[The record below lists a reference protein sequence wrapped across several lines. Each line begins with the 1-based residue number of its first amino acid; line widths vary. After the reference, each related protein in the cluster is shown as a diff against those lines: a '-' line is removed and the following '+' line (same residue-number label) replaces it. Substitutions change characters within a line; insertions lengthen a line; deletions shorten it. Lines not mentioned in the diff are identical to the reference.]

1 MVLVRYLGQ
10 VCWTY
15 RQIGLTN
22 MLLERNSFMCK
33 GHTIM
38 EMNNIMYAP
47 LDPNG
52 RDYKNLY
59 QIIQDN
65 EMIDLLN
72 EERFGNLFSAFYKL
86 IDFEKKYFNEINK

>member
-38 EMNNIMYAP
+38 EMNNIRLAASTQ
-47 LDPNG
+47 LE
-52 RDYKNLY
+52 
-59 QIIQDN
+59 IILEWESQ
-65 EMIDLLN
+65 
-72 EERFGNLFSAFYKL
+72 SSY
-86 IDFEKKYFNEINK
+86 